1 MQPVE
6 AGVGAR
12 IVMCNQCEKQA
23 EADRVFWLAVRRA
36 LLALVKAVEVRHGL
50 GTQDHQDKRAA

>member
-1 MQPVE
+1 
-6 AGVGAR
+6 
-12 IVMCNQCEKQA
+12 MCNQCEKQA